1 MNFKLKSSYLWIAL
15 LASYLFI
22 VVGLA
27 IQLQDGLGFISF
39 KSPVRYFYDAYD
51 VRVYFASSNWLGDL
65 SRLYVS
71 VPSEYPLAAN
81 YIFLAA
87 RNISEILPGSIDEFR
102 RFQIVWTA
110 MAAFMYCACLC
121 VVRSLPDQKNIRLVI
136 WLSPAIVYYSLFRF
150 DIYVALPLMAF
161 MLLVMRERFWLGSLL
176 VGVAIALKG
185 FAVVVLP
192 ALFFFIF
199 ARKGFGIA
207 IACVLLSLAPFA
219 ICNLLVYS
227 NTGLEGLVFPY
238 RFHAIRSFNG
248 QSTWDAFSIQYLV
261 NEISILPSLVIA
273 ICSLYAVWKRPKSF
287 EEFTDCSVVAITGFA
302 SSLVF
307 YSPQFVLWIVASSV
321 FSSKN
326 LLQYLGLSL
335 SVFTYAYFP
344 YMADLVHA
352 YPSQLGRDVLLFF
365 VRACSVVRL
374 AMIGICVAPQKSLR
388 P

>member
-1 MNFKLKSSYLWIAL
+1 MNFRLRSSYLWIAL

-81 YIFLAA
+81 YVFLAA

-150 DIYVALPLMAF
+150 DIYVALPLMVF

-199 ARKGFGIA
+199 GPPGGALGASIF
-207 IACVLLSLAPFA
+207 
-219 ICNLLVYS
+219 VY
-227 NTGLEGLVFPY
+227 FP
-238 RFHAIRSFNG
+238 
-248 QSTWDAFSIQYLV
+248 
-261 NEISILPSLVIA
+261 
-273 ICSLYAVWKRPKSF
+273 
-287 EEFTDCSVVAITGFA
+287 
-302 SSLVF
+302 
-307 YSPQFVLWIVASSV
+307 
-321 FSSKN
+321 
-326 LLQYLGLSL
+326 YLGL
-335 SVFTYAYFP
+335 
-344 YMADLVHA
+344 
-352 YPSQLGRDVLLFF
+352 LLLLTTAATTAPGAALREK
-365 VRACSVVRL
+365 RASVV
-374 AMIGICVAPQKSLR
+374 LR
-388 P
+388 FFHFFLLGCL